1 MGFVPSKADQDLWI
15 RKNTV
20 YNSYDHIAVFVD
32 DIIVSSRDPKT
43 MFAVLQHK
51 HHCKF
56 KTIDVPEFCN
66 GADIYFD
73 SALGNIC
80 LSAKTYL
87 KNVIHKIEHLL
98 NIPLKNYGAPMV
110 TQDHPEIDESD
121 FLAPEQVK
129 LYQMLIGCAQW
140 AVTLGRYDIQYATN
154 TLARYAAFPREGH
167 FKRVLRM
174 FGYLK
179 HHLKHRIEFDPIP
192 PDFSNVL
199 FLQHDWTNH
208 HPDITSDMPDDAPLP
223 LKGAPEIAITG
234 YVDASF
240 ASDIVTRRSTTGALI
255 FLNRTPI
262 KWHSKRQNTIETST
276 YGAELVAARIA
287 VELIIEFRYRCRMM
301 GLRVTQPSTLFCD
314 NASVIQN
321 TTLPSSTL
329 KKRHN
334 SIAYHKIREAVAAGI
349 VRIAYCQSSQNL
361 ADLLT
366 KPVSPQD
373 YYQLLNG
380 FLFTRNF
387 GTPQNPRANFDDQ
400 GELQLGNSQDS
411 EDSNRTQH
419 VSIMGPQR
427 SPDDTRNESS
437 APELPQERDPQVST
451 TKSTKE
457 PMKDH

>member
-1 MGFVPSKADQDLWI
+1 
-15 RKNTV
+15 
-20 YNSYDHIAVFVD
+20 
-32 DIIVSSRDPKT
+32 
-43 MFAVLQHK
+43 
-51 HHCKF
+51 
-56 KTIDVPEFCN
+56 
-66 GADIYFD
+66 
-73 SALGNIC
+73 
-80 LSAKTYL
+80 
-87 KNVIHKIEHLL
+87 
-98 NIPLKNYGAPMV
+98 
-110 TQDHPEIDESD
+110 
-121 FLAPEQVK
+121 
-129 LYQMLIGCAQW
+129 
-140 AVTLGRYDIQYATN
+140 
-154 TLARYAAFPREGH
+154 
-167 FKRVLRM
+167 
-174 FGYLK
+174 
-179 HHLKHRIEFDPIP
+179 
-192 PDFSNVL
+192 
-199 FLQHDWTNH
+199 
-208 HPDITSDMPDDAPLP
+208 
-223 LKGAPEIAITG
+223 
-234 YVDASF
+234 
-240 ASDIVTRRSTTGALI
+240 
-255 FLNRTPI
+255 
-262 KWHSKRQNTIETST
+262 
-276 YGAELVAARIA
+276 
-287 VELIIEFRYRCRMM
+287 MM

-329 KKRHN
+329 KKCHN
-334 SIAYHKIREAVAAGI
+334 SIACGKICKAVAAGI
-349 VRIAYCQSSQNL
+349 VQIAYCQSSQNL